1 MGTVITL
8 QDLLTIILYLAG
20 AGALIFLALVLKNVL
35 GIVKKINKTLEDN
48 DQIIDD
54 TIKKV
59 PTLSDNAVEITNNV
73 NLISGEASEL
83 VVNARPEIDRL
94 ISTVGTITNTVNDI
108 SRTVDTTTL
117 KVTSTLSDVS
127 DTISDTSKTISL
139 NANNIIDYFYILK
152 EVVESIKDVFLKK

>member
-48 DQIIDD
+48 EQIIDD

>member
-48 DQIIDD
+48 EQIIDD

-73 NLISGEASEL
+73 NLISGEVSEL
-83 VVNARPEIDRL
+83 AVSARPEIDRL

>member
-152 EVVESIKDVFLKK
+152 EVVESIKDVFLK